1 MLLLPNQLNE
11 IQSISAALTES
22 FQTTFD
28 WWICDGGEWQ
38 PLHWDSDASAFPNR
52 PHAGEIEFSAGD
64 NDEAFWRQPQVVA
77 QSPNQHLLIFPIRHN
92 DLPPTAAC
100 AVFATAEPHWLLKL
114 ARHFQHELDQRQKF
128 MHLETENLEFAAQV
142 TNDFEEL
149 AFLRHITNALEAS
162 DVSQDLCGLAKLI
175 VPLLSDSIKAQCLV
189 MISATDADEENS
201 SSANVGAIRVW
212 HGPRLISDEACRRL
226 VQHFCSE
233 TVEQAVVRNQLT
245 DANLFPDFG
254 PLFPDCANIREL
266 LLAPIAKDGETSGWL
281 LALNRGAG
289 FCYSQSIV
297 RAGLSHYE
305 FGTGEASILVS
316 AASVLATHDRIV
328 GLFREKEQLL
338 IDTVRALVSAVE
350 AKDDYTSGHSERVA
364 LYGQQ
369 LARDCGLDETVC
381 DRIYFS
387 GLLHDVGKISIQ
399 DSILQKP
406 SGLSD
411 DEFQIIQTHPDRGWV
426 ILQELEQLKHVLP
439 GVLYHHERVDG
450 KGYPDGLVGA
460 EIPIDGRILA
470 VADTYDAMTSD
481 RPYRKGMPQDKA
493 EQILRGGAGTQ
504 WDSTIVETF
513 LRHGSK
519 FVAIKESYRPRSR
532 AIRVARPAKSVD

>member
-1 MLLLPNQLNE
+1 MGESLRCLDELP
-11 IQSISAALTES
+11 
-22 FQTTFD
+22 
-28 WWICDGGEWQ
+28 G
-38 PLHWDSDASAFPNR
+38 
-52 PHAGEIEFSAGD
+52 AG
-64 NDEAFWRQPQVVA
+64 NWAFWTGLSVVVLSLISGLATYFILTGLTPIAPRNQVVVVVLFI
-77 QSPNQHLLIFPIRHN
+77 NIVLI
-92 DLPPTAAC
+92 
-100 AVFATAEPHWLLKL
+100 L
-114 ARHFQHELDQRQKF
+114 AMFTVLGVQALGLWRAWQRKV
-128 MHLETENLEFAAQV
+128 A
-142 TNDFEEL
+142 
-149 AFLRHITNALEAS
+149 
-162 DVSQDLCGLAKLI
+162 
-175 VPLLSDSIKAQCLV
+175 
-189 MISATDADEENS
+189 
-201 SSANVGAIRVW
+201 GARIHV
-212 HGPRLISDEACRRL
+212 
-226 VQHFCSE
+226 
-233 TVEQAVVRNQLT
+233 
-245 DANLFPDFG
+245 
-254 PLFPDCANIREL
+254 
-266 LLAPIAKDGETSGWL
+266 
-281 LALNRGAG
+281 
-289 FCYSQSIV
+289 
-297 RAGLSHYE
+297 
-305 FGTGEASILVS
+305 
-316 AASVLATHDRIV
+316 RIV